1 MNGVK
6 QTLLILGSAVALTVA
21 GVAAYFAF
29 ARPSIISLL
38 TFVLVV
44 PVFLI
49 LGLGFLK
56 AARHSN

>member
-6 QTLLILGSAVALTVA
+6 QVLLVMGSTVALTV
-21 GVAAYFAF
+21 VAVASYFAF
-29 ARPSIISLL
+29 AYPSIISLL
-38 TFVLVV
+38 LFVLVG